1 MLFSSRN
8 SRRSLLIEINPYQIL
23 AAGFD
28 QDADGTTTLD
38 CTAEFENH
46 DESGL
51 AKWLAANFEK
61 NNTWV
66 PAFASFVPPEGLLH
80 RESLVPRK
88 LVNPEYLNEIVREQY
103 RIENAGAWTIQTLS
117 PLEGEQVRAE
127 GLQCPALVCGVSH
140 TDVQAV
146 QQRLLNQRILLLV
159 SDIKS
164 SVVR

>member
-66 PAFASFVPPEGLLH
+66 PAFASFVPAEGLLH
-80 RESLVPRK
+80 RESLTPRK

-103 RIENAGAWTIQTLS
+103 RIENVDS
-117 PLEGEQVRAE
+117 
-127 GLQCPALVCGVSH
+127 PAL
-140 TDVQAV
+140 QP
-146 QQRLLNQRILLLV
+146 L
-159 SDIKS
+159 
-164 SVVR
+164 SV